1 MHIGD
6 RIRIRRNE
14 LGWSQRELAKRM
26 GYSNNSTIVKIE
38 QGKVEV
44 YQSKIVKFSEVLG
57 VSVAYLM
64 GWEDEEKK
72 NDLIAEVVLKMRS
85 DDTFMSVVEN
95 LYKLDK
101 DKLES
106 INSMLNTLFK

>member
-1 MHIGD
+1 MNIGD
-6 RIRIRRNE
+6 RIRNRRLD

-44 YQSKIVKFSEVLG
+44 YQSKIVQFSEVLG

-64 GWEDEEKK
+64 GWEEEQKK
-72 NDLIAEVVLKMRS
+72 NDIQADIILKMRS
-85 DDTFMSVVEN
+85 DETFMSVVEQ

-106 INSMLNTLFK
+106 INQMLNTLFK

>member
-64 GWEDEEKK
+64 GWEYEEKK
-72 NDLIAEVVLKMRS
+72 NDLIAEVVLKMRT

>member
-72 NDLIAEVVLKMRS
+72 NDLIAEVVLKKRT